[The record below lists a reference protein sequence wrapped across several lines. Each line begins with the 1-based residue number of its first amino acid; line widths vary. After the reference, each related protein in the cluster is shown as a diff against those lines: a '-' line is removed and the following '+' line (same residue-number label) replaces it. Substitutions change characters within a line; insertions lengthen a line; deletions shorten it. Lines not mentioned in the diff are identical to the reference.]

1 MASGSEQGMSH
12 PPAIRFDGWVLRMDT
27 GELAKGDRKIRLQDQ
42 PLQILEEL
50 LRQPGELVTREQLIA
65 RLWPKGVVDFDT
77 GLNSAMRKLRIALQD
92 DVETPRYIET
102 VPRKGYRFVGAID
115 PPAPAPPP
123 ATAVPASPTP
133 ALPYSPSRRTYLYVG
148 GSVALLLIAAM
159 TFFAIHRESTPTSR
173 QSSSPTPSASL
184 DQRTIAVLP
193 FRAAAPGEPNEELA
207 LVVTDVLRNRLAS
220 IDGVISIA
228 TGSMARLADP
238 NLDSREL
245 GRKLHARFLLAGS
258 TARLGDQISTEAEL
272 IDAASGVK
280 LWSASF
286 DHSARDLALLR
297 EAIVGRVAGDLH
309 VSAAQPASPSSA
321 PAAINLDAYL
331 LYVRASQLMQSA
343 EGLDQVNTAIELFR
357 RATILDPTFA
367 RAYLSLGQVQLN
379 ADYLRQGQNPELVA
393 EAKEALDRALEI
405 DPALG
410 EGWIERAA
418 RARNNDP
425 VNAEKWYRKGLAL
438 APSFG
443 AGYAEFSRFLFSHH
457 RKGEAIEMISRARQ
471 LDPLTPELYLMQA
484 FMVMVSSSDVAAHD
498 RLVREALTISPG
510 YQPALDQ
517 LAESKYEYSG
527 EFAQA
532 IRLAEQAMSQEPASG
547 SRSLAA
553 TMYLDLDDPA
563 AAIAVL
569 GKSPADVPAQVKIA
583 QYQGNPKRAA
593 ELAWSIKDDYETA
606 PVAPGAEALRD
617 AAIATGDYAPVLK
630 KLEAR
635 YAMQATDAEPRLW
648 SRGIGLVYA
657 HTLVLAGE
665 TQRGRKLATSILVQ
679 LEAESVGR
687 LDNWFCR
694 ERAAAFAILGDDE
707 RALAE
712 LAIAQSMGKYYR
724 WWYLA
729 ERDPLFAHLRS
740 DPRFQALTE
749 QARKHRAEQRALL
762 EQMRSR
768 GEVPKRG

>member
-1 MASGSEQGMSH
+1 MSQ
-12 PPAIRFDGWVLRMDT
+12 PRTIRFDGWVLRIDS
-27 GELAKGDRKIRLQDQ
+27 GELAQGDRKIRLQDQ

-77 GLNSAMRKLRIALQD
+77 GLNSAVRKLRIALQD

-102 VPRKGYRFVGAID
+102 VPRKGYRFIGAID
-115 PPAPAPPP
+115 PTDAPTTTAPAAPAPARPRGPP
-123 ATAVPASPTP
+123 
-133 ALPYSPSRRTYLYVG
+133 RRTYLYVG
-148 GSVALLLIAAM
+148 GSVALLLIAALIFVAM
-159 TFFAIHRESTPTSR
+159 HRESTPTSQR
-173 QSSSPTPSASL
+173 SLPSPPSSSVDS
-184 DQRTIAVLP
+184 RTIAVLP
-193 FRAAAPGEPNEELA
+193 FRAGTPGESNEELA
-207 LVVTDVLRNRLAS
+207 LVVTDVLRNRLAG
-220 IDGVISIA
+220 IEGVISIG

-238 NLDSREL
+238 SLDPRET
-245 GRKLHARFLLAGS
+245 GRKLNARFLLAGS
-258 TARLGDQISTEAEL
+258 AARSGDQISTETEL
-272 IDAASGVK
+272 IDAASGAK

-286 DHSARDLALLR
+286 DHAAKDLAQLR
-297 EAIVGRVAGDLH
+297 EAVVGRVAGPLH
-309 VSAAQPASPSSA
+309 VSAAPPASPSSA

-331 LYVRASQLMQSA
+331 LYVRASQLLQSA
-343 EGLDQVNTAIELFR
+343 ERLDQVNRAIELFR

-367 RAYLSLGQVQLN
+367 RAYLSLGQAQLA
-379 ADYLRQGQNPELVA
+379 ADSLRQGQSPELVA
-393 EAKEALDRALEI
+393 EANEALDRALEV

-410 EGWIERAA
+410 EAWIERAE

-425 VNAEKWYRKGLAL
+425 ANAEKWYRKGLAL

-443 AGYAEFSRFLFSHH
+443 AGYASFSRFLFTWH
-457 RKGEAIEMISRARQ
+457 RKGEAIEMINRARQ
-471 LDPLTPELYLMQA
+471 LDPLTPDLYLIQA
-484 FMVMVSSSDVAAHD
+484 FMVMVGNSDVAAHD

-510 YQPALDQ
+510 YKPALDQ

-532 IRLAEQAMSQEPASG
+532 VRLVEQAVSQEPASG
-547 SRSLAA
+547 SRSFAA
-553 TMYLDLDDPA
+553 TIYLDLDDPA
-563 AAIAVL
+563 AAMAVL
-569 GKSPADVPAQVKIA
+569 GKSSADVPAQVKIA

-593 ELAWSIKDDYETA
+593 QLARSIKVDYETA
-606 PVAPGAEALRD
+606 PVAPVAEALRD
-617 AAIATGDYAPVLK
+617 DAIATGDYAPVLK
-630 KLEAR
+630 QLEAR

-687 LDNWFCR
+687 TENWFCR

-707 RALAE
+707 RTLAE
-712 LAIAQSMGKYYR
+712 LAIAQKMRKYYR

-740 DPRFQALTE
+740 DPRFRTLTE
-749 QARKHRAEQRALL
+749 QARKYRLEQRALL
-762 EQMRSR
+762 EQMRSK
-768 GEVPKRG
+768 GDVPKRS

>member
-1 MASGSEQGMSH
+1 MSH
-12 PPAIRFDGWVLRMDT
+12 PPTIRFDGWVLRMDT
-27 GELAKGDRKIRLQDQ
+27 GELAKDDRKIRLQDQ

-77 GLNSAMRKLRIALQD
+77 GLNSAVRKLRIALQD

-102 VPRKGYRFVGAID
+102 VPRKGYRFIGAID
-115 PPAPAPPP
+115 RP
-123 ATAVPASPTP
+123 ATAAPPAAPTSELP
-133 ALPYSPSRRTYLYVG
+133 AARPRRTYLYVAG
-148 GSVALLLIAAM
+148 PVALLLIAALI
-159 TFFAIHRESTPTSR
+159 FVAIRRESTPTS
-173 QSSSPTPSASL
+173 QPAPVPSSSL
-184 DQRTIAVLP
+184 DSRTIAVLP
-193 FRAAAPGEPNEELA
+193 FRAATPGEPNEELA

-238 NLDSREL
+238 NLDPREI

-258 TARLGDQISTEAEL
+258 TGRLGDQISTEAEL
-272 IDAASGVK
+272 FDAASGAR

-286 DHSARDLALLR
+286 DQSARDLALLR
-297 EAIVGRVAGDLH
+297 ESIVARVAGALQIR
-309 VSAAQPASPSSA
+309 AAPPASPASA
-321 PAAINLDAYL
+321 PAAIDLDAYL
-331 LYVRASQLMQSA
+331 LYVRASQLMQS
-343 EGLDQVNTAIELFR
+343 GRLDQVNTAIELFR

-367 RAYLSLGQVQLN
+367 RGYLSLGQAQLA
-379 ADYLRQGQNPELVA
+379 ADYLRQGQSPELVA
-393 EAKEALDRALEI
+393 EANKALDRALEV
-405 DPALG
+405 DPSLG
-410 EGWIERAA
+410 EAWIERAA
-418 RARNNDP
+418 RVRAHDP
-425 VNAEKWYRKGLAL
+425 VKAEEWYRKGLAL
-438 APSFG
+438 APSYG
-443 AGYAEFSRFLFSHH
+443 AGYAEFSSFLFGQH
-457 RKGEAIEMISRARQ
+457 RKGEAIEMINRARQ
-471 LDPLTPELYLMQA
+471 VDPLTPDLYLLHA
-484 FMVMVSSSDVAAHD
+484 FLVMVKTSDVAAHD
-498 RLVREALTISPG
+498 RLVREALAISPG
-510 YQPALDQ
+510 YEPALIQ
-517 LAESKYEYSG
+517 LATSKYEFSG

-532 IRLAEQAMSQEPASG
+532 IRLVEQAMSQEPASN

-553 TMYLDLDDPA
+553 TMYLDVDDPA

-583 QYQGNPKRAA
+583 QYQANPKRAA
-593 ELAWSIKDDYETA
+593 ELAWSIKEDYETA

-630 KLEAR
+630 HLEAR
-635 YAMQATDAEPRLW
+635 YALQATDAEPRLW

-712 LAIAQSMGKYYR
+712 LAIAQRMGKYYR

-740 DPRFQALTE
+740 DPRFRALTE
-749 QARKHRAEQRALL
+749 QAKKHRAEQRALL
-762 EQMRSR
+762 EQMRSK
-768 GEVPKRG
+768 GEVPQRS